1 MAKREGKSHFLG
13 NTGASSVRL
22 RKQLDSVFHS
32 VYNYLTE
39 LITTPSTDPTLAS
52 LVVDAWCIDFRP
64 EDHEFLMNTKILD
77 IFHGLMYT
85 ADGTK
90 TTGVDNAGQRKLRV
104 LARLAYRYMAIQCLD
119 ESEQQQQHVEAIR
132 PLQKFVLET
141 IAQDLEKSIN
151 SLFDKRRELGQ
162 RSAGGD
168 ASSESESAVLD
179 SESDPEVVA
188 YQREEKFCYSQ
199 LILTNTLTRG
209 QFGEDFLASPRV
221 LRLLL
226 FIHYAGTPEL
236 QRLAA
241 RMLRRV
247 LPKVTPSTF
256 STPKLL
262 DFLSEFVEETNNN
275 KDNFLLR
282 YLFEII
288 GRRFCITGAGA
299 RDRLTASAST
309 SFTHNYRNGQIAFAE
324 CAEVIALL
332 RHLIGCSTA
341 WSEEIISA
349 TVKSLSTI
357 PTLLD
362 LENGAVVQRALEQPT
377 AVYHALAAL
386 CIIGGH
392 TEGLR
397 VGGRMEVIATKETGT
412 LVYYDR
418 QSARAKVILDSNLRN
433 VIECDAAKIR
443 AVPELQVNL
452 EKFPLNMELV
462 KCLTIFLSVKPK
474 EKPKPEPKQIEP
486 KPAEAEPETP
496 PAVQEPEPFIPS
508 TEWTCGDCT
517 LINSIADEVSNT
529 AKNQQI
535 N

>member
-1 MAKREGKSHFLG
+1 
-13 NTGASSVRL
+13 
-22 RKQLDSVFHS
+22 
-32 VYNYLTE
+32 
-39 LITTPSTDPTLAS
+39 
-52 LVVDAWCIDFRP
+52 
-64 EDHEFLMNTKILD
+64 
-77 IFHGLMYT
+77 MYT
-85 ADGTK
+85 ADGGK
-90 TTGVDNAGQRKLRV
+90 TTNDNAGQRKLRV

-162 RSAGGD
+162 RSGGD
-168 ASSESESAVLD
+168 SSSESESAVLD

-247 LPKVTPSTF
+247 LPKVPPSTF

-262 DFLSEFVEETNNN
+262 DFLSEFVEGSTATNNN

-362 LENGAVVQRALEQPT
+362 LENGTVVQRALEQPPPCT
-377 AVYHALAAL
+377 TRSLRCVSSAVTRKDFEWEEGWKSSPRRRPALL
-386 CIIGGH
+386 Y
-392 TEGLR
+392 T
-397 VGGRMEVIATKETGT
+397 TTGS
-412 LVYYDR
+412 R
-418 QSARAKVILDSNLRN
+418 RG
-433 VIECDAAKIR
+433 
-443 AVPELQVNL
+443 
-452 EKFPLNMELV
+452 
-462 KCLTIFLSVKPK
+462 PK
-474 EKPKPEPKQIEP
+474 
-486 KPAEAEPETP
+486 
-496 PAVQEPEPFIPS
+496 
-508 TEWTCGDCT
+508 
-517 LINSIADEVSNT
+517 
-529 AKNQQI
+529 
-535 N
+535 